1 MLKGEVSYT
10 EKVPDPDAGFTQ
22 ADVQDPNKREKVYQT
37 IRDRLANFRVQRPNG
52 YLVREAP
59 GADVQALK
67 QLVGHVKEGEF
78 VAKFRKTFA
87 KDEMTDDLVIVP
99 AKLGDAEDRS
109 EYTEILP
116 TSPP

>member
-1 MLKGEVSYT
+1 MGCHPIDVR
-10 EKVPDPDAGFTQ
+10 DPQKAQRVYDEI
-22 ADVQDPNKREKVYQT
+22 NKRLEKY
-37 IRDRLANFRVQRPNG
+37 RKDRPGG
-52 YLVREAP
+52 YLVRSAP
-59 GADVQALK
+59 EADVKALK
-67 QLVGHVKEGEF
+67 QLLGHVMQGQF
-78 VAKFRKTFA
+78 VTKMRKTFA